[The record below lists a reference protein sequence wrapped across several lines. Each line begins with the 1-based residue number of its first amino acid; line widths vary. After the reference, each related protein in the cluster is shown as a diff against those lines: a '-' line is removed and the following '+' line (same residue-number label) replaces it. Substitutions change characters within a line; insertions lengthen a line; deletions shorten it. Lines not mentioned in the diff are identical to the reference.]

1 MDQLDW
7 TTFTRKI
14 NIAASKD
21 AILKAWLS
29 QEELEKW
36 FLSSA
41 EFFEGNILIDRTKI
55 IQPGQNYKWMW
66 YTSDNVA
73 EGEVLEVDSDSLSFT
88 FLGCHVLVT
97 IMKEADEQILTIT
110 QSKIPT
116 DDATK
121 MGTYLECTRGWTF
134 YMTNLKSVLEG
145 GLDLR
150 NKNDAI
156 KNMIS
161 T

>member
-21 AILKAWLS
+21 AILNAWLS

-41 EFFEGNILIDRTKI
+41 KFFQGDNLMDRNKAI
-55 IQPGQNYKWMW
+55 EPGQTYKWMW
-66 YTSDNVA
+66 HTSENVA
-73 EGEVLEVDSDSLSFT
+73 EGQVLEVGSDNLSFT
-88 FLGCHVLVT
+88 FLGCDVHVT
-97 IMKEADEQILTIT
+97 IAQEVGEQILTLI

-116 DDATK
+116 DESGK
-121 MGTYLECTRGWTF
+121 MGTYVECTRGWTF
-134 YMTNLKSVLEG
+134 YMTNLKSILEG

-150 NKNDAI
+150 NKNDAA